1 MYEYLY
7 VRHGT
12 VPQCSTVPL
21 CHSQVA
27 CCYVLVLLCGSVVA
41 TLIAPFSA
49 VGGFINRLIADGD
62 GIPTVMPCSHIDI
75 LKRGTIA
82 SPADTFVYNCPASD
96 VLHCRSLAKKI
107 QRIISLLASSSAE
120 S

>member
-1 MYEYLY
+1 MQFIEKNTKLESASTIFFLHLFDLLVENVCGKVGQFFSVWEVVTMYEYLY

-41 TLIAPFSA
+41 
-49 VGGFINRLIADGD
+49 
-62 GIPTVMPCSHIDI
+62 
-75 LKRGTIA
+75 
-82 SPADTFVYNCPASD
+82 
-96 VLHCRSLAKKI
+96 
-107 QRIISLLASSSAE
+107 
-120 S
+120 